1 MAVTTSSW
9 VGYLP
14 LTAIFLF
21 ILHRPSRSSFQISL
35 LIDCQMQR
43 AAATDD
49 PHAKIAFPLS
59 L

>member
-21 ILHRPSRSSFQISL
+21 ILRQPPQLSFQSSL
-35 LIDCQMQR
+35 
-43 AAATDD
+43 
-49 PHAKIAFPLS
+49 PLDWQIQYHRDW
-59 L
+59 